1 MRAVRR
7 GPYQLKRRAESVA
20 QTRQRCIEAA
30 RRVIAERGLH
40 RLTLSEVARAA
51 GVSRPTV
58 YQQFG
63 SKLRLIDA
71 VTRDLDHRGGY
82 EQLVG
87 ALTIEDPVESL
98 CASMRAGYGVY
109 ACDPQLFRQLY
120 GVAAGDPDVAE
131 LMAMREE
138 GRRNFVSRLVARLE
152 ASSRLRPGVTSE
164 DATAILLVL
173 THFATFDQFQAVPDA
188 RPAADI
194 AIAILT
200 QTLLRDLPKKL
211 PLVVHTAVG

>member
-1 MRAVRR
+1 MRTVRR
-7 GPYQLKRRAESVA
+7 GPYQLKRRAQSVA

-40 RLTLSEVARAA
+40 RLTLSEVARTA

-63 SKLRLIDA
+63 SKLSLIDA
-71 VTRDLDHRGGY
+71 VTRDLDQRGGY
-82 EQLVG
+82 AQLVG

-98 CASMRAGYGVY
+98 FASIRAGYGVY
-109 ACDPQLFRQLY
+109 ATDPELFRQLY
-120 GVAAGDPDVAE
+120 GVAAGDPDVAQ
-131 LMAMREE
+131 LMAMREV
-138 GRRNFVSRLVARLE
+138 GRHNFVSQLVARLDE
-152 ASSRLRPGVTSE
+152 SSRLRPGITHE
-164 DATAILLVL
+164 DATAILLAL
-173 THFATFDQFQAVPDA
+173 THFATFDQFQAVPGA

-200 QTLLRDLPKKL
+200 QTLLHELPRNS
-211 PLVVHTAVG
+211 HE

>member
-1 MRAVRR
+1 
-7 GPYQLKRRAESVA
+7 
-20 QTRQRCIEAA
+20 
-30 RRVIAERGLH
+30 
-40 RLTLSEVARAA
+40 
-51 GVSRPTV
+51 V

-200 QTLLRDLPKKL
+200 QTLLRELPRNSRL
-211 PLVVHTAVG
+211 

>member
-1 MRAVRR
+1 VRR
-7 GPYQLKRRAESVA
+7 GPYQLKRRAQSVA
-20 QTRQRCIEAA
+20 HTRQRCIEAA

-71 VTRDLDHRGGY
+71 VTRDLDRRGGY
-82 EQLVG
+82 EQLLG

-98 CASMRAGYGVY
+98 FASIRAGYGVY

-138 GRRNFVSRLVARLE
+138 GRRNFVSRLVARLDS
-152 ASSRLRPGVTSE
+152 SSRLRPGITHE
-164 DATAILLVL
+164 DATAILLAL

-200 QTLLRDLPKKL
+200 QTLLRELHRNSRL
-211 PLVVHTAVG
+211 

>member
-1 MRAVRR
+1 VRTVRR
-7 GPYQLKRRAESVA
+7 GPYQLKQRAQSVA
-20 QTRQRCIEAA
+20 HTRQRCIEAA

-51 GVSRPTV
+51 DVSRPTV

-63 SKLRLIDA
+63 SKLSLIDA

-82 EQLVG
+82 EQIVG

-98 CASMRAGYGVY
+98 FASIRAGYGVY

-120 GVAAGDPDVAE
+120 GVAAGDPDLAQ
-131 LMAMREE
+131 LMAMREV
-138 GRRNFVSRLVARLE
+138 GRRNFVSQLVARLDS
-152 ASSRLRPGVTSE
+152 SSRLRPGVNHA
-164 DATAILLVL
+164 DATAILLAL
-173 THFATFDQFQAVPDA
+173 THFATFDQFQTVPDA

-200 QTLLRDLPKKL
+200 QTLLR
-211 PLVVHTAVG
+211 AS